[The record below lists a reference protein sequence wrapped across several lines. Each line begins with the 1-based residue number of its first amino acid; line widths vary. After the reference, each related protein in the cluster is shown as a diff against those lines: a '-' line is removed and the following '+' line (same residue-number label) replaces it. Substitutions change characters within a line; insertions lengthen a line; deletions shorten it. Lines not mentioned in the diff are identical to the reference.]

1 MGQIPSRYRRTF
13 NRIIFARQG
22 KCHLERKIEVED
34 VDNEGKKLSSDEC
47 FSAHG
52 VVLLP
57 VFQIQRLEN
66 ANPPRDRL
74 PERAR
79 HDFLDREVEDVDG
92 GEAGEDDP
100 VELLEQ
106 LSVGSTVKDQAPICI
121 ADEDDPPDE
130 AEEEGVEVSH
140 HYHVPRDGEQLA
152 PRAGVKTF
160 CQYFETGVQQDLA

>member
-1 MGQIPSRYRRTF
+1 M
-13 NRIIFARQG
+13 QG
-22 KCHLERKIEVED
+22 KGNFEENISICHLERKIEVED
-34 VDNEGKKLSSDEC
+34 VDDEGKKLSSDES

-57 VFQIQRLEN
+57 VFQVQRLEN

-92 GEAGEDDP
+92 DEAGEGDP
-100 VELLEQ
+100 VQ
-106 LSVGSTVKDQAPICI
+106 LVQQLGVGTTVEDETPVGVPDQHH
-121 ADEDDPPDE
+121 PPDE

-140 HYHVPRDGEQLA
+140 NHDVPRE
-152 PRAGVKTF
+152 RK
-160 CQYFETGVQQDLA
+160 

>member
-1 MGQIPSRYRRTF
+1 M
-13 NRIIFARQG
+13 QG
-22 KCHLERKIEVED
+22 KGNFEENISICHLERKIEVED
-34 VDNEGKKLSSDEC
+34 VDDEGKKLSSDEG

-57 VFQIQRLEN
+57 VFQVQRLED

-74 PERAR
+74 PEGAG

-106 LSVGSTVKDQAPICI
+106 LSVGSTVKDQATICI

-130 AEEEGVEVSH
+130 AEEEGVEVGH

-152 PRAGVKTF
+152 PGAGVKTF
-160 CQYFETGVQQDLA
+160 WLIF

>member
-1 MGQIPSRYRRTF
+1 MNVF
-13 NRIIFARQG
+13 
-22 KCHLERKIEVED
+22 
-34 VDNEGKKLSSDEC
+34 
-47 FSAHG
+47 
-52 VVLLP
+52 LLP
-57 VFQIQRLEN
+57 VFQVQRLED

-74 PERAR
+74 PKGAR
-79 HDFLDREVEDVDG
+79 HDLLDWEVEDVDG
-92 GEAGEDDP
+92 GQAGEDDP

-130 AEEEGVEVSH
+130 AEEEGVEVGH

-160 CQYFETGVQQDLA
+160 LSIF